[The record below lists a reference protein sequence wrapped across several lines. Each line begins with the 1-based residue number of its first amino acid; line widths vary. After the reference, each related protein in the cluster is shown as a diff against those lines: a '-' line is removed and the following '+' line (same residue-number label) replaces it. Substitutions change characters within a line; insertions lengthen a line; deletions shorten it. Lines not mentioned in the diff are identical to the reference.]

1 MQNKLL
7 SLGAWVSCLLMLS
20 TYFSSTLDGV
30 ATGLLY
36 GLWGL
41 SGLALNAPKKLTSN
55 PVLLSAV
62 LLFAAMAIGTTYSS
76 VAFVV
81 ALAGLS
87 KYLKLLVLV
96 VLCDFLTTEP
106 ARQRMLNALFIASI
120 ISLMGSYL
128 FKFDIIH
135 STRPEY
141 FFKDRV
147 DHGLFMAFFSFYCCH
162 KIRDAQ
168 KYKLFYLLLVIACI
182 HNLFF
187 ICTARIGQILFIMLM
202 VLFSLQR
209 LNKKHALL
217 LLLGC
222 LFFAALFLGY
232 SEKNARFH
240 HGFDQISLYA
250 ADKKDVTDISM
261 HLRMT
266 YWQHALTII
275 EQKPWLGHG
284 TGSFAYEYQKIAKVN
299 EALKGGTPHNE
310 FLMITAQ
317 SGLPGLLLFLAFLV
331 LQYRYAKI
339 LMPEYRYF
347 AQGVL
352 LTTVVAS
359 SLNPSFVSH
368 VKGYWLIC
376 LIAISFSTLN
386 TRYLKNA

>member
-1 MQNKLL
+1 MQNKVL
-7 SLGAWVSCLLMLS
+7 SLGAWTSSLLMLS
-20 TYFSSTLDGV
+20 VYFSSTLDGV

-36 GLWGL
+36 VLWGL
-41 SGLALNAPKKLTSN
+41 SGLALHTPKKLISN

-62 LLFAAMAIGTTYSS
+62 SLFVVMAIGTTYSS
-76 VAFVV
+76 VEFNI
-81 ALAGLS
+81 ALASLS
-87 KYLKLLVLV
+87 KYLKLLLLV
-96 VLCDFLTTEP
+96 VLCDFLATES
-106 ARQRMLNALFIASI
+106 ARQRMLNALVIASM
-120 ISLMGSYL
+120 ISLVGSYL
-128 FKFDIIH
+128 FKFDIIY

-147 DHGLFMAFFSFYCCH
+147 DHSLFMAFFSFYCCH
-162 KIRDAQ
+162 QILDNQ
-168 KYKLFYLLLVIACI
+168 KHKLLYILLVIACI

-187 ICTARIGQILFIMLM
+187 ICTARIGQILLLMLM

-217 LLLGC
+217 VLMSC

-232 SEKNARFH
+232 SEKNNRFY
-240 HGFDQISLYA
+240 HGFNQISLYA
-250 ADKKDVTDISM
+250 ADKTNIADISM
-261 HLRMT
+261 HLRIT

-275 EQKPWLGHG
+275 EQKPWFGHG
-284 TGSFAYEYQKIAKVN
+284 TGSFVHEYQKIAKAN

-310 FLMITAQ
+310 FLMIAAQ
-317 SGLPGLLLFLAFLV
+317 SGLPGLLLLLAFLI
-331 LQYRYAKI
+331 LQYRCAKI
-339 LMPEYRYF
+339 LLPKYRYF

-359 SLNPSFVSH
+359 LLNPSFISH

-376 LIAISFSTLN
+376 LIAIPFSTLN